1 MKEYDVIVIGSGS
14 GLTLAAKALKA
25 NLSVALVA
33 KRFLG
38 GTCLNAGCIP
48 SKTLIYPADL
58 VEQIGK
64 TDGLGV
70 KANIVTVDF
79 KEITERMRGVI
90 DRGVAFNREWVTNT
104 PNLDFYEAQGYF
116 IDSHAMEIRNGPQ
129 ITAGTIFIASGA
141 QPAIPRIKG
150 LDEDAYMTNETVLR
164 LKARPPSLLI
174 IGAGRT
180 GVEYAHFF
188 AAMGTRVTLV
198 ELKDR
203 PVSNEEPEISKLL
216 EEELNKRMSV
226 YTSTEIV
233 EVAKRGGQCV
243 VHVKTGA
250 GTEKDL
256 AAENIL
262 VAAGRKSS
270 AASLNLKAT
279 GVETDERGFIKVD
292 DYLETTQSNIWA
304 VGDATGKQMFTH
316 AADAEVETAWHNA
329 RSGGQ
334 NEKVKFPF
342 SMIPHAV
349 YTHPQIASIGM
360 NEAEARKHFDVLVG
374 RANYSDTVQG
384 GIRTDKGFAKAIVEK
399 KSGRILGFHII
410 GPGAP
415 ELIQEVVTAMANG
428 LTSQH
433 VAASMHIF
441 PSMSEL
447 IPAALNNLQ

>member
-14 GLTLAAKALKA
+14 GLTLVSKALKA

-38 GTCLNAGCIP
+38 GTCLNVGCIP
-48 SKTLIYPADL
+48 SKTLIYPAGL
-58 VEQIGK
+58 VEEIGK
-64 TDGLGV
+64 ADGLGV
-70 KANIVTVDF
+70 KASIVTVDF
-79 KEITERMRGVI
+79 KAIMERMRGVV

-116 IDSHAMEIRNGPQ
+116 IDKYAMEIRNGPQ
-129 ITAGTIFIASGA
+129 IKAGTVFIASGA

-150 LDEDAYMTNETVLR
+150 LDEDVYMTNETVLR

-174 IGAGRT
+174 IGAGYI

-198 ELKDR
+198 ESKDR
-203 PVSNEEPEISKLL
+203 LVSNEEPEISELL
-216 EEELNKRMSV
+216 EKELNKRISV
-226 YTSTEIV
+226 YTSMEII
-233 EVAKRGGQCV
+233 EIAKRGSQYV
-243 VHVKTGA
+243 AHAKTASGV
-250 GTEKDL
+250 EKDL
-256 AAENIL
+256 AAESIL
-262 VAAGRKSS
+262 VATGRKSN

-292 DYLETTQSNIWA
+292 DYLETTQNDIWA
-304 VGDATGKQMFTH
+304 VGDATGRQMFTH

-329 RSGGQ
+329 RSGEQ
-334 NEKVKFPF
+334 NERAKFPF
-342 SMIPHAV
+342 SMVPHAV

-360 NEAEARKHFDVLVG
+360 HEAEAREHFDVLIG
-374 RANYSDTVQG
+374 KANYSDTAQG
-384 GIRTDKGFAKAIVEK
+384 DIRMDEGFAKAVVEK

-410 GPGAP
+410 GPEAP

-428 LTSQH
+428 LTSQS